1 MTPQFRWL
9 TSIRNDPTMPFPLA
23 IRLAAATFALSAC
36 GLVPVQSRAQAAS
49 PQTFQ
54 GDYTVSYLGLPV
66 ARASFRS
73 RYDGNGYSIDGSVT
87 SAGLARIFDDTKG
100 TLRAVGRLGGDGP
113 APHSFRADYVSARK
127 PSLVDIRFAGGA
139 VASTQVRPAPKKRG
153 SDWIALDA
161 AHLRQAVDPV
171 AATLVRADSPDK
183 VCGRTVKM
191 YDGELRADLR
201 LSFASSGKSSVK
213 GYKGPTVTCRMNFLP
228 VAGYRKGKKALDY
241 LKNRSR
247 IMVTFA
253 PVGETGVYAPIH
265 ATVGTQI
272 GTITV
277 SAHRFEAV
285 R

>member
-1 MTPQFRWL
+1 
-9 TSIRNDPTMPFPLA
+9 MPFPLA
-23 IRLAAATFALSAC
+23 TRLAAATLALSVFTLPATWF
-36 GLVPVQSRAQAAS
+36 PAQAAS
-49 PQTFQ
+49 PQTFH

-66 ARASFRS
+66 ARASFQS
-73 RYDGNGYSIDGSVT
+73 RYDGNGYRIDGSVT
-87 SAGLARIFDDTKG
+87 SAGLARIFDDTRG
-100 TLRAVGRLGGDGP
+100 TLRAVGQLGGDGP
-113 APHSFRADYVSARK
+113 APRSFRADYVSAKK
-127 PSLVDIRFAGGA
+127 PSLVDIRFANGT
-139 VASTQVRPAPKKRG
+139 VASTQVKPAPKKRG
-153 SDWIALDA
+153 GDWIGLDP
-161 AHLRQAVDPV
+161 AHLRRAVDPI

-201 LSFASSGKSSVK
+201 LSFASSGTTSVK
-213 GYKGPTVTCRMNFLP
+213 GYKGPTVTCRMNFQP

-253 PVGETGVYAPIH
+253 PVGETGVYAPIY

-277 SAHRFEAV
+277 SAHRFEAA

>member
-1 MTPQFRWL
+1 
-9 TSIRNDPTMPFPLA
+9 MPFPPA
-23 IRLAAATFALSAC
+23 IRLAATALVLSAS
-36 GLVPVQSRAQAAS
+36 GVLTAASPAQAAS
-49 PQTFQ
+49 PQTFH
-54 GDYTVSYLGLPV
+54 GDYTISYLGLPV
-66 ARASFRS
+66 ARASFQS
-73 RYDGNGYSIDGSVT
+73 RYDGDDYSIDGSVT

-100 TLRAVGRLGGDGP
+100 TLRALGKFSGDSP
-113 APHSFRADYVSARK
+113 APSSFRADYVSAKK
-127 PSLVDIRFAGGA
+127 PSLVDIRFANGT
-139 VASTQVRPAPKKRG
+139 VASTQVKPAPKKRG
-153 SDWIALDA
+153 SDWIGLDA
-161 AHLRQAVDPV
+161 AHLRRAVDPI

-201 LSFASSGKSSVK
+201 LSFASNGATSVK
-213 GYKGPTVTCRMNFLP
+213 GYKGPTVTCRMNFQP

-253 PVGETGVYAPIH
+253 PVGETGVYAPIY

-277 SAHRFEAV
+277 SAHRFEAA